1 MTRRKALYLV
11 SYHYWFNLSLLSLL
25 LRLNLPILRGRLIYV
40 IYPPFGQ
47 ESALLFFRKI
57 WSQSLRLVV
66 VNIIKY
72 VSMPPVRE
80 SFYYFNC
87 VRVDCFFFVFS
98 WGRIR
103 CVCFTIM
110 YYTISSR
117 NSASFFGIGKYLQ
130 PNIFFCSVF
139 PRRSFHFFLF
149 FYASSHLC

>member
-1 MTRRKALYLV
+1 MILPTLWPKITLIGSRLRKRA
-11 SYHYWFNLSLLSLL
+11 
-25 LRLNLPILRGRLIYV
+25 
-40 IYPPFGQ
+40 
-47 ESALLFFRKI
+47 AFFRKI

-80 SFYYFNC
+80 SFYYFKC
-87 VRVDCFFFVFS
+87 VRLDCFFLFS

-103 CVCFTIM
+103 CICFTIM

-130 PNIFFCSVF
+130 PYIIFLLSISQEELFISFCFLRVK
-139 PRRSFHFFLF
+139 PSFLNHLQKQYFLINCQKNV
-149 FYASSHLC
+149 SLKLPPSMSGE